1 MNCLRI
7 LASVFFL
14 AVLSAGPAFAEKRL
28 ALVIGIDAY
37 QEVPALEKA
46 AGDARAIGA
55 ALGRLGF
62 SVTTV
67 IDANRRDLN
76 RSIADFQKALSPGDV
91 ALFQFSGHGVEIDGV
106 NYLLPADVPKPESGD
121 KDYLKDEAISLDS
134 VLARLDAT
142 GAAMRIL
149 IIDACRDNPF
159 SADGTRGIGSERGLA
174 RVEAPKGTFIMYSAG
189 YRQTALDRLSDA
201 DPESTSVYT
210 RVLLRQI
217 TQQGRDIADI
227 AKSVRSE
234 VAALAKSVGHDQFP
248 AYYDELTGPFILK
261 PEPNALSPSSL
272 SSPTADIP
280 TDTGNISEASDLEFW
295 QSVKDSSDPFLLK
308 AYLDKFPGGI
318 FTDLAKARV
327 KLLQA
332 PSTINENQSL
342 KTTPKKSA
350 SDAKTKTKT
359 TAPEKA
365 PSRKLSTASQDG
377 KTPAPSSLSTKS
389 CREGNK
395 QLCRL
400 NCSAGVARACRKLQ
414 QLGG

>member
-7 LASVFFL
+7 LASVLFL
-14 AVLSAGPAFAEKRL
+14 AILAAGPAFAEKRL
-28 ALVIGIDAY
+28 ALVIGINAY
-37 QEVPALEKA
+37 QEVPVLEKA
-46 AGDARAIGA
+46 VGDARAIGT
-55 ALGRLGF
+55 ALGRIGF
-62 SVTTV
+62 AVTTV

-134 VLARLDAT
+134 VLARLDTT
-142 GAAMRIL
+142 GASIRIL
-149 IIDACRDNPF
+149 IVDACRDNPF
-159 SADGTRGIGSERGLA
+159 SAEGTRGIGSERGLA

-217 TQQGRDIADI
+217 ALPGRDIAEI

-248 AYYDELTGPFILK
+248 AYYDELTGQFILK
-261 PEPNALSPSSL
+261 PQPNALSSSSF
-272 SSPTADIP
+272 SSPTTDNP
-280 TDTGNISEASDLEFW
+280 TGTGNIGEASDLEYW
-295 QSVKDSSDPFLLK
+295 QSVKDSSDPLLLK
-308 AYLDKFPGGI
+308 TYLDKFPSGI

-332 PSTINENQSL
+332 PSTTNDNQSP

-350 SDAKTKTKT
+350 SGANTKNKT

-365 PSRKLSTASQDG
+365 SSPKLSTASQEG
-377 KTPAPSSLSTKS
+377 KTPPPPSHSTKS

-395 QLCRL
+395 ELCRV
-400 NCSAGVARACRKLQ
+400 NCSAGVAKACRKLQ